1 MRISPS
7 ILNCFMKFTNLTKRH
22 SEEDANT
29 VLFNCAWLQMQTI
42 LSCWAAFNNYSL
54 SSNKYVSSNKCVL
67 IYSCRNQLAQL
78 KYYACPK
85 DMKKI
90 NQRIYISEVIRKIC
104 LSSFSM
110 KLFSPQRSYG
120 VKTKKE
126 SFFFL
131 NLIYTY
137 FITVQQKQILLLGS
151 GS

>member
-1 MRISPS
+1 
-7 ILNCFMKFTNLTKRH
+7 
-22 SEEDANT
+22 
-29 VLFNCAWLQMQTI
+29 
-42 LSCWAAFNNYSL
+42 
-54 SSNKYVSSNKCVL
+54 
-67 IYSCRNQLAQL
+67 
-78 KYYACPK
+78 
-85 DMKKI
+85 MKKI